1 MEESQ
6 NHLREEKGQ
15 AGGDGVGSRS
25 PWGQE
30 EGQMFSVEMF
40 DVLRLQIL
48 RAGEMAQWWFLQR
61 TSFFPTSMS
70 EGS

>member
-48 RAGEMAQWWFLQR
+48 RAGEMAQ
-61 TSFFPTSMS
+61 
-70 EGS
+70 